1 MILKNVNQNAYY
13 KICSCLRL
21 VRCYFKD
28 CSTNSCDICVPI
40 TPQNRQFVTSDF
52 LQSKKY
58 ISCIKKQTK
67 LKEIFTEDVYQL
79 STRKKVEKKKEEEE
93 TKTKP

>member
-1 MILKNVNQNAYY
+1 M
-13 KICSCLRL
+13 
-21 VRCYFKD
+21 
-28 CSTNSCDICVPI
+28 
-40 TPQNRQFVTSDF
+40 TPQNRQFVTIDF
-52 LQSKKY
+52 LQSKKC

-79 STRKKVEKKKEEEE
+79 STRKKKKKKKGGKKKKKRE